1 MAEGRCEQA
10 WAHTSSILAMI
21 AEVNRDRKKRSRP
34 FRPADFNP
42 YAAESKAASGIPITP
57 ANIELLKAFVDLP
70 TGRQAERKGES

>member
-21 AEVNRDRKKRSRP
+21 AEVNRDRKKRSRA

-42 YAAESKAASGIPITP
+42 YAAEPDSATGIPITR
-57 ANIELLKAFVDLP
+57 ANIEVLKAF
-70 TGRQAERKGES
+70 ANRKAR